1 MLIVLEVLKL
11 RGEWKEMGV
20 SHKESDFS
28 SVIISDGNW
37 CFVSKNDIFLNPLT
51 DRGTMK
57 SHLFTLISSFSTFS
71 SSI

>member
-28 SVIISDGNW
+28 SVIISDGN
-37 CFVSKNDIFLNPLT
+37 
-51 DRGTMK
+51 
-57 SHLFTLISSFSTFS
+57 
-71 SSI
+71 